1 MDLIA
6 LLATAAPTLTAHL
19 PKSKADEVTLMLGGA
34 RTDFAHAMVHV
45 AAIVADGRLT
55 VLDVPDI
62 VMFAID
68 LFTALAKISFKSF
81 SADDILVLAQNAVTI
96 IISSPVFGLTAGEI
110 RSAVGVADTCF
121 GLARRT
127 VKSAGSCSSMW
138 AAATSCC
145 HCSARPYATA
155 QAAVTVKPGGTPRPV
170 SVSA

>member
-1 MDLIA
+1 MDLIS
-6 LLATAAPTLTAHL
+6 LLATAAPLLTAHL
-19 PKSKADEVTLMLGGA
+19 NKPQADDVTLMLGGA

-68 LFTALAKISFKSF
+68 LFSALAKISFKSF

-96 IISSPVFGLTAGEI
+96 IISSPVFGLSDKEI
-110 RSAVGVADTCF
+110 RSAAGVADTCF

-145 HCSARPYATA
+145 HCTSQT
-155 QAAVTVKPGGTPRPV
+155 AAVGAATKPAAVPLPA
-170 SVSA
+170 SSAV